1 MIRCIKYP
9 SINQYRNLVKDVIE
23 SSCYVGKDEE
33 GNAVFDYL
41 KPKPTLTFEI
51 LEKIHGCLKF
61 DTLITTQEYGDI
73 TIKEIVDNK
82 LKCNVLTK
90 NIKTNELEWNL
101 VLNFW
106 NTPDNTKDWYR
117 VTLDDGTTITMTG
130 NHKVYT
136 PLNKDYT
143 SCEDLSV
150 GDVLLKR

>member
-1 MIRCIKYP
+1 MKRLIKYQ
-9 SINQYRNLVKDVIE
+9 SIEQFRGAVKQIQERACFIGLDE
-23 SSCYVGKDEE
+23 DGK
-33 GNAVFDYL
+33 AQFDYL
-41 KPKPTLTFEI
+41 KPKPVIRFDAT
-51 LEKIHGCLKF
+51 EKIHGCLKF

-73 TIKEIVDNK
+73 PIKEIVDNK

-90 NIKTNELEWNL
+90 NLKTDELQWNL

-106 NTPDNTKDWYR
+106 NTSDDTKDWYK
-117 VTLDDGTTITMTG
+117 VTLEDGSEIIMTG

-143 SCEDLSV
+143 SCEDLRI

>member
-1 MIRCIKYP
+1 MKRLIKYS
-9 SINQYRNLVKDVIE
+9 SIEQFRTVLKNINDRSAYI
-23 SSCYVGKDEE
+23 GKDED
-33 GNAVFDYL
+33 GNPMFDYL
-41 KPKPTLTFEI
+41 RPKPTVTFTAS
-51 LEKIHGCLKF
+51 EKIHGCLKF

-73 TIKEIVDNK
+73 PIKEIVDNK

-90 NIKTNELEWNL
+90 NLKTDELQWNL

-106 NTPDNTKDWYR
+106 NTSDDTKDWYK
-117 VTLDDGTTITMTG
+117 VTSEDGSEIIMTG

-143 SCEDLSV
+143 SCEDLRI